1 MVAIPVIGMLPAK
14 DAIAQSPPTIGMVI
28 YGDAPAGSVA
38 GQKITAL
45 VIKNGVSTNCGSGE
59 VINDGGLKYVVRV
72 RPASAL
78 AGCGEAGTSVRLFFG
93 PTPSSASR
101 FSTTSIP
108 WAIGPKQHTVT
119 LGNPLPVRGR
129 MPNVASDGVAN

>member
-1 MVAIPVIGMLPAK
+1 MAALPAIALLPAQ
-14 DAIAQSPPTIGMVI
+14 DASAQSAPPTIGMVI

-45 VIKNGVSTNCGSGE
+45 VINGANTTNCGSGE
-59 VINDGGLKYVVRV
+59 VINEGGLKYVVRV
-72 RPASAL
+72 RPSSAL
-78 AGCGEAGTSVRLFFG
+78 EGCGAPGTSVRLFFG

-101 FSTTSIP
+101 FATTTIP
-108 WAIGPKQHTVT
+108 WAIGPKQQSIT

-129 MPNVASDGVAN
+129 IPMVASDGVS